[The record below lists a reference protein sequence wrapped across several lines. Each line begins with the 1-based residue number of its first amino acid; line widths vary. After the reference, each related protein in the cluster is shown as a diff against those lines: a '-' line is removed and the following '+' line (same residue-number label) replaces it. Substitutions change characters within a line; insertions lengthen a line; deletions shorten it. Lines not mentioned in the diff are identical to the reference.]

1 MYKVEING
9 VQMKFIREFFD
20 NYEDD
25 KAKLTVSDDSNR
37 IKIIYSAETSLTA
50 KELEAHLKSEFKSKS
65 KYGITL
71 YYTLNVK

>member
-25 KAKLTVSDDSNR
+25 KVKLTVSDDSNR
-37 IKIIYSAETSLTA
+37 IKIIYSAETKLTA
-50 KELEAHLKSEFKSKS
+50 KELESYLKSEFKSKS
-65 KYGITL
+65 KYGTAL
-71 YYTLNVK
+71 YYTLYVK

>member
-25 KAKLTVSDDSNR
+25 KVKLTILDDKNR
-37 IKIIYSAETSLTA
+37 IKIIYSAES
-50 KELEAHLKSEFKSKS
+50 ELSAADLERYLKTQFKTKS
-65 KYGITL
+65 IYGTTL